1 MMMRM
6 MMKKKKKNLSCLW
19 ETWVCCCE
27 WPSLLPSQLPLLTS
41 AGEILWPRESKW
53 KLS

>member
-1 MMMRM
+1 MMMS

-19 ETWVCCCE
+19 ETWVCSFA
-27 WPSLLPSQLPLLTS
+27 WPPLPSQLPLLTS